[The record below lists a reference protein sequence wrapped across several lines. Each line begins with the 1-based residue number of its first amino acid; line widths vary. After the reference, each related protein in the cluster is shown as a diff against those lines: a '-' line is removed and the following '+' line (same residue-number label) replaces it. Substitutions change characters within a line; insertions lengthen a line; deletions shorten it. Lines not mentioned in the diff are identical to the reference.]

1 MSTKVKKEIDELR
14 QEIWEHAKRYYVDNQ
29 PTISDYEYDLLF
41 RKLQDLE
48 KKHPQYVTSDS
59 PSQRVAPVESTPFKR
74 TSHKLPM
81 LSIENSYSL
90 DEIRDF
96 AKRIARN
103 TSISSSK
110 TAFVVEPKIDGVAI
124 SLWYE
129 NGVLV
134 KALTRGD
141 GVVGEDVTNNA
152 RTIRSLPLKLL
163 GTAPKFL
170 EVRGEIYLSHKA
182 FEKINRE
189 RAAAGENIFAN
200 PRNAAAGTL
209 KMLDNKV
216 VQHRQLDFFAHSLG
230 EYTDLNYT
238 HHYDTL
244 QSFKKLGLPVN
255 EHCKLAKNLE
265 QVIELCEKWVQKKQK
280 LEYDIDGLVIKVD
293 RIDLQKQLATTSRAP
308 RWAVAYKFEHEQAI
322 TKLKDVIVQVG
333 RGGTLTP
340 VAILD
345 PVQLAGT
352 VVKRASLHN
361 YEDIAR
367 KDVRIGDMVT
377 IVKAGE
383 IIPQVLGCDPSQR
396 QGNEQII
403 SPPTACPSCN
413 GDVKKDS
420 GGVYLR
426 CTNKNCSEGFKA
438 QLKFFASRQG
448 MDISGLGEKII
459 AQLVDK
465 KMVTS
470 TADLYSLRKEDLLL
484 LERMG
489 EKSAQKLIDN
499 IENSK
504 KAPLPKLIFSLGIR
518 HVGTKA
524 SKILAKKYQG
534 IEALACASREDLE
547 GINEIG
553 PVMAESIYEY
563 FHSEQGQNNIKALR
577 DAGIEMQQEQP
588 TITTQVT
595 SSPFKDKNIVL
606 TGSLAKYTRGE
617 LQKKL
622 EEIGAVVR
630 SSVSKNTDYVIAG
643 ENAGSKLQKAND
655 LGVTVISES
664 ELETML
670 HETVTTKHESLQTNT
685 TQQTFF

>member
-96 AKRIARN
+96 AKRISRN

-110 TAFVVEPKIDGVAI
+110 IAFVVEPKIDGVAI

-308 RWAVAYKFEHEQAI
+308 RWAVAYKFEHEQAV
-322 TKLKDVIVQVG
+322 TKLQDVIVQVG

-340 VAILD
+340 VAVLD

-352 VVKRASLHN
+352 IVKRASLHN

-426 CTNKNCSEGFKA
+426 CTNKSCSEGFKA

-465 KMVTS
+465 KMVMS

-547 GINEIG
+547 EINEIG

-563 FHSEQGQNNIKALR
+563 FHSEQGKNNIKALR

-606 TGSLAKYTRGE
+606 TGSLTKYTRGE

-655 LGVTVISES
+655 LGVAVISES

-670 HETVTTKHESLQTNT
+670 HETVTTKHENLQTNT